1 MSASSVGAKLRD
13 SGRTVA
19 VAESCTG
26 GRLGDALTNISGS
39 SDYFLGGV
47 VSYSNDAKI
56 DILGVDVYAIRD
68 EGAVSD
74 KVARMMA
81 QGAMRLF
88 GADYGV
94 GITGIAGPSGSTPTK
109 PVGLV
114 YVAVCSS
121 ERTDCVRKIFEGDR
135 TSVKE
140 KAVEAALHL
149 LDSFLDE

>member
-56 DILGVDVYAIRD
+56 DILGVDGNAIRD